1 MAVHASTSL
10 RVDNKVL
17 VIGDSAARVVQL
29 MGEPQVRAFKQ
40 LQAGVLP
47 GNQLANGEE
56 WQYPQDGKTIVI
68 TIAGGRVANFETVHD

>member
-10 RVDNKVL
+10 RVGNKVL
-17 VIGDSAARVVQL
+17 VIGDSAARVLQL